1 MRKAQHRKCT
11 LLFLTPDCR
20 LPTTLFCHPIPFI
33 AHHQIF
39 MFSKHVNITFVS
51 MEVNDQLIAELA
63 ELARLE
69 FNAEEKSGI
78 KSDLQRM
85 ISFVE
90 KLQEIDTTGVEP
102 LLHMSEATNVYRED
116 VVSGSIDRSTG
127 LLNAPD
133 SDGVYFRVPQV
144 IKK

>member
-1 MRKAQHRKCT
+1 M
-11 LLFLTPDCR
+11 
-20 LPTTLFCHPIPFI
+20 LP
-33 AHHQIF
+33 
-39 MFSKHVNITFVS
+39 NILSLTFVG
-51 MEVNDQLIAELA
+51 MEVNDQLIEQLA

-69 FNAEEKSGI
+69 FSAEEKSGI

-90 KLQEIDTTGVEP
+90 KLQEIDTTGVQP
-102 LLHMSEATNVYRED
+102 ILHMSEATNVYRED
-116 VVSGSIDRSTG
+116 ILSGSVDRSTG

-133 SDGVYFRVPQV
+133 SDGIYFRVPQV

>member
-1 MRKAQHRKCT
+1 
-11 LLFLTPDCR
+11 
-20 LPTTLFCHPIPFI
+20 
-33 AHHQIF
+33 
-39 MFSKHVNITFVS
+39 MFSTDVNSTFVS

>member
-1 MRKAQHRKCT
+1 MWPKI
-11 LLFLTPDCR
+11 L
-20 LPTTLFCHPIPFI
+20 
-33 AHHQIF
+33 
-39 MFSKHVNITFVS
+39 NITFVC
-51 MEVNDQLIAELA
+51 MEVNEQLIAQLA

-69 FNAEEKSGI
+69 FSAEERSGI

-102 LLHMSEATNVYRED
+102 LLHMSEATDVYRD
-116 VVSGSIDRSTG
+116 DLVSGSIDRSTG

>member
-1 MRKAQHRKCT
+1 
-11 LLFLTPDCR
+11 
-20 LPTTLFCHPIPFI
+20 
-33 AHHQIF
+33 
-39 MFSKHVNITFVS
+39 
-51 MEVNDQLIAELA
+51 MEVNDQLIAQLA

-69 FNAEEKSGI
+69 FSAEEKAGI
-78 KSDLQRM
+78 QTDLQRM

-116 VVSGSIDRSTG
+116 VLSGSVERSTG
-127 LLNAPD
+127 LQNAPD
-133 SDGVYFRVPQV
+133 TDGVYFRVPQV

>member
-1 MRKAQHRKCT
+1 
-11 LLFLTPDCR
+11 
-20 LPTTLFCHPIPFI
+20 
-33 AHHQIF
+33 
-39 MFSKHVNITFVS
+39 

-85 ISFVE
+85 IRFVE

-116 VVSGSIDRSTG
+116 IVSGSIDRSTG

>member
-1 MRKAQHRKCT
+1 M
-11 LLFLTPDCR
+11 L
-20 LPTTLFCHPIPFI
+20 
-33 AHHQIF
+33 
-39 MFSKHVNITFVS
+39 SKNVNITFVS
-51 MEVNDQLIAELA
+51 MEVNDQLIADLA

-116 VVSGSIDRSTG
+116 IVSGSIDRSTG

>member
-1 MRKAQHRKCT
+1 
-11 LLFLTPDCR
+11 
-20 LPTTLFCHPIPFI
+20 
-33 AHHQIF
+33 
-39 MFSKHVNITFVS
+39 MFSKDVNSTFVS

>member
-1 MRKAQHRKCT
+1 
-11 LLFLTPDCR
+11 
-20 LPTTLFCHPIPFI
+20 
-33 AHHQIF
+33 
-39 MFSKHVNITFVS
+39 

>member
-1 MRKAQHRKCT
+1 
-11 LLFLTPDCR
+11 
-20 LPTTLFCHPIPFI
+20 
-33 AHHQIF
+33 
-39 MFSKHVNITFVS
+39 
-51 MEVNDQLIAELA
+51 
-63 ELARLE
+63 
-69 FNAEEKSGI
+69 
-78 KSDLQRM
+78 M

-90 KLQEIDTTGVEP
+90 KLQEIDTTGDEP
-102 LLHMSEATNVYRED
+102 LLHMSEASNVYRED

>member
-1 MRKAQHRKCT
+1 
-11 LLFLTPDCR
+11 
-20 LPTTLFCHPIPFI
+20 
-33 AHHQIF
+33 
-39 MFSKHVNITFVS
+39 
-51 MEVNDQLIAELA
+51 MEVNDQLIEQLA
-63 ELARLE
+63 ELAKLE
-69 FNAEEKSGI
+69 FSAEEKSGI

-90 KLQEIDTTGVEP
+90 KLQEIDTTGVQP

-116 VVSGSIDRSTG
+116 ILSGSVDRSIG

-133 SDGVYFRVPQV
+133 SDGIYFRVPQV

>member
-1 MRKAQHRKCT
+1 
-11 LLFLTPDCR
+11 
-20 LPTTLFCHPIPFI
+20 
-33 AHHQIF
+33 
-39 MFSKHVNITFVS
+39 
-51 MEVNDQLIAELA
+51 MEVNDQLIEQLA
-63 ELARLE
+63 ELAKLE
-69 FNAEEKSGI
+69 FSAEEKSGI

-90 KLQEIDTTGVEP
+90 KLQEIDTTGVQP

-116 VVSGSIDRSTG
+116 ILSGSVDRSFG

-133 SDGVYFRVPQV
+133 SDGIYFRVPQV

>member
-1 MRKAQHRKCT
+1 
-11 LLFLTPDCR
+11 
-20 LPTTLFCHPIPFI
+20 
-33 AHHQIF
+33 
-39 MFSKHVNITFVS
+39 
-51 MEVNDQLIAELA
+51 MEVNDQLIDQLA

-69 FNAEEKSGI
+69 FSADEKAGI
-78 KSDLQRM
+78 RDDLQRM

-116 VVSGSIDRSTG
+116 RLSGSVDRATG
-127 LLNAPD
+127 LSNAPD
-133 SDGVYFRVPQV
+133 TDGVYFRVPQV

>member
-1 MRKAQHRKCT
+1 
-11 LLFLTPDCR
+11 
-20 LPTTLFCHPIPFI
+20 
-33 AHHQIF
+33 
-39 MFSKHVNITFVS
+39 
-51 MEVNDQLIAELA
+51 MEVNDQLIEQLA
-63 ELARLE
+63 ELAKLE
-69 FNAEEKSGI
+69 FSAEEKSGI

-102 LLHMSEATNVYRED
+102 LLHMSQATNVYRED
-116 VVSGSIDRSTG
+116 ILSGSVDRSTG

-133 SDGVYFRVPQV
+133 SDGIYFRVPQV

>member
-1 MRKAQHRKCT
+1 M
-11 LLFLTPDCR
+11 
-20 LPTTLFCHPIPFI
+20 LPKNV
-33 AHHQIF
+33 
-39 MFSKHVNITFVS
+39 SITFVD

-102 LLHMSEATNVYRED
+102 LLHMSQATNVYRD
-116 VVSGSIDRSTG
+116 DIVSGSVDRSTG

>member
-1 MRKAQHRKCT
+1 M
-11 LLFLTPDCR
+11 
-20 LPTTLFCHPIPFI
+20 LPKNV
-33 AHHQIF
+33 
-39 MFSKHVNITFVS
+39 SITFVD

-69 FNAEEKSGI
+69 FSAEEKSGI

-102 LLHMSEATNVYRED
+102 LLHMSEATNVYRD
-116 VVSGSIDRSTG
+116 DIVSGSVDRTTG

-133 SDGVYFRVPQV
+133 SDGIYFRVPQV